1 MVFRVKLLS
10 SFFVLALMTF
20 SHSVLSQGT
29 SLNGVEQ
36 LRQFVKTVQSAQGEF
51 AQQQMRTPKA
61 NEPQDKLKLVR
72 QTSGQFIFQR
82 PGKFV
87 WDTQKPYE
95 QKLIADGKQLLMW
108 DKDLNQLTI
117 RSASQALAASPAAIL
132 FGESALDAQ
141 FELEDGGTK
150 TDLQWVNLKPK
161 AKPGQSDLPYTKIAI
176 GMGAGLPKAL
186 ELTDGFGSIVLVVF
200 NQMQINPKIE
210 PSRFQFKAPPGAEVL
225 RLN

>member
-1 MVFRVKLLS
+1 MKFINY
-10 SFFVLALMTF
+10 FFVFCLSAF
-20 SHSVLSQGT
+20 SSVALSQD
-29 SLNGVEQ
+29 SRPNGVEQ

-51 AQQQMRTPKA
+51 AQQQMRTPKP
-61 NEPQDKLKLVR
+61 NESQDKLKLIR

-117 RSASQALAASPAAIL
+117 RSANQALAASPAAIL

-141 FELEDGGTK
+141 FELEDGGSK
-150 TDLQWVNLKPK
+150 TDLQWVNLQPK
-161 AKPGQSDLPYTKIAI
+161 VKPGQGDLPYTKIAI
-176 GMGAGLPKAL
+176 GMAAGLPKAL
-186 ELTDGFGSIVLVVF
+186 ELTDGFGSVVLVVF

>member
-1 MVFRVKLLS
+1 MKFINYFLVFCLS
-10 SFFVLALMTF
+10 AF
-20 SHSVLSQGT
+20 SSVALSQD
-29 SLNGVEQ
+29 SRPNGVEQ
-36 LRQFVKTVQSAQGEF
+36 LRQFVKTVQSAKGEF
-51 AQQQMRTPKA
+51 AQQQMRTPKP
-61 NEPQDKLKLVR
+61 NEPQDKLKLIR

-117 RSASQALAASPAAIL
+117 RSANQALAASPAAIL

-141 FELEDGGTK
+141 FELEDGGSK
-150 TDLQWVNLKPK
+150 TDLQWVNLQPK
-161 AKPGQSDLPYTKIAI
+161 VKPGQGDLPYTKIAI
-176 GMGAGLPKAL
+176 GMAAGLPKAL
-186 ELTDGFGSIVLVVF
+186 ELTDGFGSVVLVIF

>member
-10 SFFVLALMTF
+10 SFFALALTTF
-20 SHSVLSQGT
+20 SHSVLSQGAP
-29 SLNGVEQ
+29 LNGVEQ

-200 NQMQINPKIE
+200 NQMQINPKID

>member
-1 MVFRVKLLS
+1 MKFINYFLVFCLS
-10 SFFVLALMTF
+10 AF
-20 SHSVLSQGT
+20 SSVALSQD
-29 SLNGVEQ
+29 SRPNGVEQ

-51 AQQQMRTPKA
+51 AQQQIRTPKP
-61 NEPQDKLKLVR
+61 NESQDQLKLIR

-117 RSASQALAASPAAIL
+117 RSANQALAASPAAIL

-141 FELEDGGTK
+141 FELEDGGSK
-150 TDLQWVNLKPK
+150 TDLQWVNLQPK
-161 AKPGQSDLPYTKIAI
+161 VKPGQGDLPYTKIAI
-176 GMGAGLPKAL
+176 GMAAGLPKAL
-186 ELTDGFGSIVLVVF
+186 ELTDGFGSVVLVVF

>member
-1 MVFRVKLLS
+1 MKFINYFLVFCLS
-10 SFFVLALMTF
+10 AF
-20 SHSVLSQGT
+20 SSVALSQD
-29 SLNGVEQ
+29 SRPNGVEQ

-51 AQQQMRTPKA
+51 AQQQMRTPKP
-61 NEPQDKLKLVR
+61 NESQDKLKLIR

-117 RSASQALAASPAAIL
+117 RSANQALAASPAAIL

-141 FELEDGGTK
+141 FELEDGGSK
-150 TDLQWVNLKPK
+150 TDLQWVNLQPK
-161 AKPGQSDLPYTKIAI
+161 LKPGQGDLPYTKIAI
-176 GMGAGLPKAL
+176 GMAAGLPKAL
-186 ELTDGFGSIVLVVF
+186 ELTDGFGSVVLVVF

>member
-1 MVFRVKLLS
+1 MKFINY
-10 SFFVLALMTF
+10 FFVFCLSAF
-20 SHSVLSQGT
+20 SSVALSQD
-29 SLNGVEQ
+29 SRPNGVEQ

-51 AQQQMRTPKA
+51 AQQQMRTPKP
-61 NEPQDKLKLVR
+61 NEPQDKLKLIR

-117 RSASQALAASPAAIL
+117 RSANQALAASPAAIL

-141 FELEDGGTK
+141 FELEDGGSK
-150 TDLQWVNLKPK
+150 TDLQWVNLQPK
-161 AKPGQSDLPYTKIAI
+161 VKPGQGDLPYTKIAI
-176 GMGAGLPKAL
+176 GMAAGLPKAL
-186 ELTDGFGSIVLVVF
+186 ELTDGFGSVVLVVF

>member
-1 MVFRVKLLS
+1 VKFINYFLVFCLS
-10 SFFVLALMTF
+10 AF
-20 SHSVLSQGT
+20 SSVALSQD
-29 SLNGVEQ
+29 SRPNGVEQ

-51 AQQQMRTPKA
+51 AQQQMRTPKP
-61 NEPQDKLKLVR
+61 NEPQDKLKLIR

-117 RSASQALAASPAAIL
+117 RSANQALAASPAAIL

-141 FELEDGGTK
+141 FELEDGGSK
-150 TDLQWVNLKPK
+150 TDLQWVNLQPK
-161 AKPGQSDLPYTKIAI
+161 VKPGQGDLPYTKIAI
-176 GMGAGLPKAL
+176 GMAAGLPKAL
-186 ELTDGFGSIVLVVF
+186 ELTDGFGSVVLVVF

-210 PSRFQFKAPPGAEVL
+210 PSRFQFKAPTGAEVL

>member
-1 MVFRVKLLS
+1 VKFINYFLVFCLS
-10 SFFVLALMTF
+10 AF
-20 SHSVLSQGT
+20 SSVALSQD
-29 SLNGVEQ
+29 SRPNGVEQ
-36 LRQFVKTVQSAQGEF
+36 LRQFVKTVQSAQGQF
-51 AQQQMRTPKA
+51 AQQQMRTPKP
-61 NEPQDKLKLVR
+61 NESQDKLKLIR

-117 RSASQALAASPAAIL
+117 RSANQALAASPAAIL

-141 FELEDGGTK
+141 FELEDGGSK
-150 TDLQWVNLKPK
+150 TDLQWVNLQPK
-161 AKPGQSDLPYTKIAI
+161 VKTGQGDLPYTKIAI
-176 GMGAGLPKAL
+176 GMAAGLPKAL
-186 ELTDGFGSIVLVVF
+186 ELTDGFGSVVLVVF

>member
-1 MVFRVKLLS
+1 MKFLTYLIALVLG
-10 SFFVLALMTF
+10 SFSTLVLAQESRTT
-20 SHSVLSQGT
+20 GI
-29 SLNGVEQ
+29 EQ

-61 NEPQDKLKLVR
+61 NEPQDKLRLVR
-72 QTSGQFIFQR
+72 QTYGRFVFQR

-117 RSASQALAASPAAIL
+117 RSANQALAASPAAIL
-132 FGESALDAQ
+132 FGESALDTQ
-141 FELEDGGTK
+141 FELEDGGSK

-161 AKPGQSDLPYTKIAI
+161 AKVGEGDLPYTKIAI
-176 GMGAGLPKAL
+176 GMAGGLPKAL
-186 ELTDGFGSIVLVVF
+186 ELTDGFGSVVLVVL
-200 NQMQINPKIE
+200 NQIQINPKIE

>member
-1 MVFRVKLLS
+1 MNFINYFLVFCLS
-10 SFFVLALMTF
+10 AF
-20 SHSVLSQGT
+20 SSVALSQD
-29 SLNGVEQ
+29 SRPNGVEQ

-51 AQQQMRTPKA
+51 AQQQMRTPKP
-61 NEPQDKLKLVR
+61 NEPQDKLKLIR

-95 QKLIADGKQLLMW
+95 QKLIADGKQLLIW

-117 RSASQALAASPAAIL
+117 RSANQALAASPAAIL

-141 FELEDGGTK
+141 FELEDGGSK
-150 TDLQWVNLKPK
+150 TDLQWVNLQPK
-161 AKPGQSDLPYTKIAI
+161 VKPGQGDLPYTKIAI
-176 GMGAGLPKAL
+176 GMAAGLPKAL
-186 ELTDGFGSIVLVVF
+186 ELTDGFGSVVLVVF

>member
-10 SFFVLALMTF
+10 SFFVLALTTF
-20 SHSVLSQGT
+20 SHSVLSQGAP
-29 SLNGVEQ
+29 LNGVEQ

-210 PSRFQFKAPPGAEVL
+210 PSLFQLKAPPGAEGL

>member
-1 MVFRVKLLS
+1 MKFINYFLVFCLS
-10 SFFVLALMTF
+10 AF
-20 SHSVLSQGT
+20 SSVALSQD
-29 SLNGVEQ
+29 SRPNGVEQ

-51 AQQQMRTPKA
+51 AQQQMRTPKP
-61 NEPQDKLKLVR
+61 NEPQDKLKLIR

-117 RSASQALAASPAAIL
+117 RSANQALAASPAAIL
-132 FGESALDAQ
+132 FGENALDAQ
-141 FELEDGGTK
+141 FKLEDGGSK
-150 TDLQWVNLKPK
+150 SDLQWVNLQPK
-161 AKPGQSDLPYTKIAI
+161 VKPGQGDLPYTKIAI
-176 GMGAGLPKAL
+176 GMAAGLPKAL
-186 ELTDGFGSIVLVVF
+186 ELTDGFGSVVLVVF

>member
-1 MVFRVKLLS
+1 VKFLTYLIALVIGSFS
-10 SFFVLALMTF
+10 SLTLAQD
-20 SHSVLSQGT
+20 SPAS
-29 SLNGVEQ
+29 GVEQ

-51 AQQQMRTPKA
+51 AQQQMRVPKA

-72 QTSGQFIFQR
+72 QTSGRFVFQR

-117 RSASQALAASPAAIL
+117 RSANQALAASPAAIL
-132 FGESALDAQ
+132 FGENALDVQ
-141 FELEDGGTK
+141 FELVDGGNK

-161 AKPGQSDLPYTKIAI
+161 ARVGEGDLPYTKIAI
-176 GMGAGLPKAL
+176 GMSGGLPKAL

-200 NQMQINPKIE
+200 GQMQTNPKIE

>member
-20 SHSVLSQGT
+20 SHSVLSQGAP
-29 SLNGVEQ
+29 LNGVEQ
-36 LRQFVKTVQSAQGEF
+36 LRQFVKTVQSAQGEY

-87 WDTQKPYE
+87 WATQKPYE

>member
-1 MVFRVKLLS
+1 MKFINYSLVFCLS
-10 SFFVLALMTF
+10 AF
-20 SHSVLSQGT
+20 SSVALSQD
-29 SLNGVEQ
+29 SRPNGVEQ

-51 AQQQMRTPKA
+51 AQQQMRTPKP
-61 NEPQDKLKLVR
+61 NEPQDKLKLIR

-117 RSASQALAASPAAIL
+117 RSANQALAASPAAIL

-141 FELEDGGTK
+141 FELEDGGSK
-150 TDLQWVNLKPK
+150 TDLQWVNLQPK
-161 AKPGQSDLPYTKIAI
+161 VKTGQGDLPYTKIAI
-176 GMGAGLPKAL
+176 GMAAGLPKAL
-186 ELTDGFGSIVLVVF
+186 ELTDGFGSVVLVVF

>member
-1 MVFRVKLLS
+1 MKFINYFLVFCLS
-10 SFFVLALMTF
+10 AF
-20 SHSVLSQGT
+20 SSVALSQD
-29 SLNGVEQ
+29 SRPNGVEQ

-51 AQQQMRTPKA
+51 AQQQMRTPKP
-61 NEPQDKLKLVR
+61 NEPQDKLKLIR

-117 RSASQALAASPAAIL
+117 RSANQALAASPAAIL

-141 FELEDGGTK
+141 FELEDGGSK
-150 TDLQWVNLKPK
+150 SDLQWVNLQPK
-161 AKPGQSDLPYTKIAI
+161 VKPGQGDLPYTKIAI
-176 GMGAGLPKAL
+176 GMAAGLPKAL
-186 ELTDGFGSIVLVVF
+186 ELTDGFGSVVLVVF

>member
-1 MVFRVKLLS
+1 MKFINYFLIFCLS
-10 SFFVLALMTF
+10 AF
-20 SHSVLSQGT
+20 SSVALSQD
-29 SLNGVEQ
+29 SRPNGVEQ
-36 LRQFVKTVQSAQGEF
+36 LRQFVKTVQSAQGQF
-51 AQQQMRTPKA
+51 AQQQMRTPKP
-61 NEPQDKLKLVR
+61 NESQDKLKLIR

-117 RSASQALAASPAAIL
+117 RSANQALAASPAAIL

-141 FELEDGGTK
+141 FELEDGGSK
-150 TDLQWVNLKPK
+150 TDLQWVNLQPK
-161 AKPGQSDLPYTKIAI
+161 VKPGQGDLPYTKIAI
-176 GMGAGLPKAL
+176 GMAAGLPKAL
-186 ELTDGFGSIVLVVF
+186 ELTDGFGSVVLVVF

>member
-1 MVFRVKLLS
+1 MKFINYFLVFCLS
-10 SFFVLALMTF
+10 AF
-20 SHSVLSQGT
+20 SSVALSQD
-29 SLNGVEQ
+29 SRPNGVEQ
-36 LRQFVKTVQSAQGEF
+36 LRQFVKTVQSAQGQF
-51 AQQQMRTPKA
+51 AQQQMRTPKP
-61 NEPQDKLKLVR
+61 NESQDKLKLIR

-95 QKLIADGKQLLMW
+95 QKLLADGKQLLMW

-117 RSASQALAASPAAIL
+117 RSANQALAASPAAIL

-141 FELEDGGTK
+141 FELEDGGSK
-150 TDLQWVNLKPK
+150 TDLQWVNLQPK
-161 AKPGQSDLPYTKIAI
+161 VKPGQGDLPYTKIAI
-176 GMGAGLPKAL
+176 GMAAGLPKAL
-186 ELTDGFGSIVLVVF
+186 ELTDGFGSVVLVVF

>member
-1 MVFRVKLLS
+1 
-10 SFFVLALMTF
+10 
-20 SHSVLSQGT
+20 
-29 SLNGVEQ
+29 
-36 LRQFVKTVQSAQGEF
+36 
-51 AQQQMRTPKA
+51 MRTPKP
-61 NEPQDKLKLVR
+61 NEPQDKLKLIR

-117 RSASQALAASPAAIL
+117 RSANQALAASPAAIL

-161 AKPGQSDLPYTKIAI
+161 AKVGQGDLPYTKIAI
-176 GMGAGLPKAL
+176 GMAAGLPKAL
-186 ELTDGFGSIVLVVF
+186 ELTDGFGSVVLVVF

-210 PSRFQFKAPPGAEVL
+210 SSRFQFKAPPGAEVL

>member
-1 MVFRVKLLS
+1 MKFINYFLVFCLS
-10 SFFVLALMTF
+10 AF
-20 SHSVLSQGT
+20 SSVALSQD
-29 SLNGVEQ
+29 SRPNGVEQ

-51 AQQQMRTPKA
+51 AQQQMRTPKP
-61 NEPQDKLKLVR
+61 NEPQDKLKLIR

-95 QKLIADGKQLLMW
+95 QKLIADGKQLLIW

-117 RSASQALAASPAAIL
+117 RSANQALAASPAAIL

-141 FELEDGGTK
+141 FELEDGGSK
-150 TDLQWVNLKPK
+150 TDLQWVNLQPK
-161 AKPGQSDLPYTKIAI
+161 VKPGQGDLPYTKIAI
-176 GMGAGLPKAL
+176 GMAAGLPKAL
-186 ELTDGFGSIVLVVF
+186 ELTDGFGSVVLVFF

>member
-1 MVFRVKLLS
+1 MKFINYFLIFCLS
-10 SFFVLALMTF
+10 AF
-20 SHSVLSQGT
+20 SSVALSQD
-29 SLNGVEQ
+29 SRPNGVEQ

-51 AQQQMRTPKA
+51 AQQQMRTPKP
-61 NEPQDKLKLVR
+61 NEPQDKLKLIR

-117 RSASQALAASPAAIL
+117 RSANQALAASPAAIL

-141 FELEDGGTK
+141 FELEDGGSK
-150 TDLQWVNLKPK
+150 TDLQWVNLQPK
-161 AKPGQSDLPYTKIAI
+161 LKPGQGDLPYTKIAI
-176 GMGAGLPKAL
+176 GMAAGLPKAL
-186 ELTDGFGSIVLVVF
+186 ELTDGFGSVVLVVF

>member
-10 SFFVLALMTF
+10 SFFVLALTTF
-20 SHSVLSQGT
+20 SHSVLSQGAP
-29 SLNGVEQ
+29 LNGVEQ

-161 AKPGQSDLPYTKIAI
+161 VKPGQSDLPYTKIAI

-186 ELTDGFGSIVLVVF
+186 ELTDGFGSIILVVF

>member
-1 MVFRVKLLS
+1 MKFINYFLVFCLS
-10 SFFVLALMTF
+10 AFSSLAL
-20 SHSVLSQGT
+20 SQD
-29 SLNGVEQ
+29 SRPNGVEQ

-51 AQQQMRTPKA
+51 AQQQMRTPKP
-61 NEPQDKLKLVR
+61 NEPQDKLKLIR

-117 RSASQALAASPAAIL
+117 RSANQALAASPAAIL

-141 FELEDGGTK
+141 FELEDGGSK
-150 TDLQWVNLKPK
+150 TDLQWVNLQPK
-161 AKPGQSDLPYTKIAI
+161 VKPGQGDLPYTKIAI
-176 GMGAGLPKAL
+176 GMAAGLPKAL
-186 ELTDGFGSIVLVVF
+186 ELTDGFGSVVLVVF

>member
-1 MVFRVKLLS
+1 MKFINYFLVFCLS
-10 SFFVLALMTF
+10 AF
-20 SHSVLSQGT
+20 SSVALSQD
-29 SLNGVEQ
+29 SRPNGVEQ

-51 AQQQMRTPKA
+51 AQQQMRTPKP
-61 NEPQDKLKLVR
+61 NEPQDKLKLIR

-117 RSASQALAASPAAIL
+117 RSANQALAASPAAIL

-141 FELEDGGTK
+141 FELEDGGSK
-150 TDLQWVNLKPK
+150 TDLQWVNLQPK
-161 AKPGQSDLPYTKIAI
+161 LKPGQGDLPYTKIAI
-176 GMGAGLPKAL
+176 GMAAGLPKAL
-186 ELTDGFGSIVLVVF
+186 ELTDGFGSVVLVFF